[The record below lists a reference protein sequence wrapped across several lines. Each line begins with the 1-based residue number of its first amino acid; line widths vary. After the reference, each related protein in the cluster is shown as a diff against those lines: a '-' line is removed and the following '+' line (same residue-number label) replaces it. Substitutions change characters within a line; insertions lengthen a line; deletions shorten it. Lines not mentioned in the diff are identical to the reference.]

1 MPLKI
6 LSEKYLTLAEVKE
19 MLEEREKEGR
29 LSHIQ
34 RVTLDY
40 VRLFSKLSAEKSRE
54 LVDLL
59 IEKYGLKESVATQIA
74 NVLPQ
79 TVDELKVFLAYEAKS
94 FGKEELEGMV
104 NLIREFFE
112 ESKE

>member
-19 MLEEREKEGR
+19 LLEKRESEGR
-29 LSHIQ
+29 LNYTQ

-40 VRLFSKLSAEKSRE
+40 VRLFSKLPADKSRK

-59 IEKYGLKESVATQIA
+59 VEKYGLKESTATQIV

-79 TVDELKVFLAYEAKS
+79 TIDELRVFLAYETKT
-94 FGKEELEGMV
+94 FGREELESMV
-104 NLIREFFE
+104 NIICEFLE
-112 ESKE
+112 T